1 MNSRRRR
8 ATDITIVAVGMD
20 GRAGG
25 WGGGKYD
32 VLRELEINNSR
43 GDIPSQA

>member
-1 MNSRRRR
+1 MNIRRRR
-8 ATDITIVAVGMD
+8 ATDITIVAVGM
-20 GRAGG
+20 GG
-25 WGGGKYD
+25 VEWRDD